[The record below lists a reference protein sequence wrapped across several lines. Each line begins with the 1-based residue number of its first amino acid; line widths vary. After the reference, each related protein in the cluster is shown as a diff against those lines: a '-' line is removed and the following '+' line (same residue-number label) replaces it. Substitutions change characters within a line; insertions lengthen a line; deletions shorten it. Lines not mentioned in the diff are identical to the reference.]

1 MKELNVLVI
10 QIQTK
15 KIQLKKLEKK
25 KMVDLRHLENW
36 KLYQFQQLLTHP
48 NFAT

>member
-10 QIQTK
+10 QIQ
-15 KIQLKKLEKK
+15 LKKLKK
-25 KMVDLRHLENW
+25 KLVDLRHLENW

>member
-1 MKELNVLVI
+1 MKELNVLVF

-15 KIQLKKLEKK
+15 KIQLKKSEK